1 MTNVNEAEGWGGGGC
16 WRAAGVEGE
25 IALRVSNTVSFHLPP
40 LPARPARQQE
50 PLSDFGESL
59 PHISGQHLVILGFLF
74 LNQMKKKATYASLE
88 ENVCIK
94 SQKKPQKYKKRPP
107 GHVTG

>member
-1 MTNVNEAEGWGGGGC
+1 MGVGGQ
-16 WRAAGVEGE
+16 
-25 IALRVSNTVSFHLPP
+25 LRKRRNKQYRSHRLP
-40 LPARPARQQE
+40 LLKRPARQQE

-59 PHISGQHLVILGFLF
+59 PPISGQHLVILGLLF
-74 LNQMKKKATYASLE
+74 LNQIKKKATYASLE